1 MKFTRFVPVLFA
13 VLFVLS
19 GCGPAKPNLDKEKT
33 FAVDFFNNAAFGP
46 DILSVEQIIKV
57 EVTAQKPVDV
67 YILVGINEAAALD
80 LSSSALKE
88 KAVIAKVAVTSETI
102 TMRVPADTQ
111 GVVLVR
117 NGRNEIVNGKI
128 RLTN

>member
-19 GCGPAKPNLDKEKT
+19 GCGPAKPKLDKEKT